1 LMTSLTPLFPNSLI
15 FLLSLPPT
23 LFFGLSYFTLL
34 PSFLLKYVCGCP
46 VKKNLGCPLSLEI
59 D

>member
-1 LMTSLTPLFPNSLI
+1 DLMTSLTPLFPNSLI

-46 VKKNLGCPLSLEI
+46 VKFKMLGMKFSQK
-59 D
+59 